1 MQVCALVHGLPTCH
15 ANAAELAYEARKSTN
30 EAAFEKRNSRL
41 TGQVPLDLHYMNAAE
56 GIATLK
62 RYVRH
67 LAALEHPGG
76 WCLQVV
82 TGYGKS
88 LDNRGVLRTA
98 VLEYLEE
105 AGHVYKLGANPGALD
120 ISL

>member
-1 MQVCALVHGLPTCH
+1 MPQTSCKDSTTSHDT
-15 ANAAELAYEARKSTN
+15 ELAYEARRSTN
-30 EAAFEKRNSRL
+30 EAAFAQRNTRL
-41 TGQVPLDLHYMNAAE
+41 TGHLPLDLHYMNATE
-56 GIATLK
+56 GVATLK

-76 WCLQVV
+76 WCLRVV

-88 LDNRGVLRTA
+88 LDKRGVLRGD

-105 AGHVYKLGANPGALD
+105 AGHVYVMGDNPGVLEV
-120 ISL
+120 SL

>member
-1 MQVCALVHGLPTCH
+1 MRVAIAIRRCT
-15 ANAAELAYEARKSTN
+15 ELAYEARRSTN
-30 EAAFEKRNSRL
+30 EAAFAQRNTRM
-41 TGQVPLDLHYMNAAE
+41 TGQVPLDLHYMNAVE
-56 GIATLK
+56 GVATLK

-76 WCLQVV
+76 WCVKV
-82 TGYGKS
+82 ITGYGKS
-88 LDNRGVLRTA
+88 LDQRAVLRAA

-105 AGHVYKLGANPGALD
+105 AGHVYRLNDNPGSLE